1 MHDVYKKYKDLVEMK
16 LGRRTNTRNRLSRRG
31 GKRIGSKRNKTCRR
45 YNGGAAVLAAPA
57 PGRPLLNAVRVATEA
72 LNAALGANDA
82 QRAIV
87 KRRLQIYYGTS
98 ETWKKLRDGNN
109 NNAFNNA
116 VPFGGLPQN
125 IKDLVETLL
134 NNIIDVFEAPHT
146 ELEYNTIM
154 LTLIRNNLY
163 HMTQE
168 EYNNRNN
175 FNDASTEYS
184 NYENNNQVVP
194 NAENV
199 SSPRS
204 TGSRRGNKNGSNDPN
219 NSAMNTDPV

>member
-1 MHDVYKKYKDLVEMK
+1 MK
-16 LGRRTNTRNRLSRRG
+16 FGRRTNTRSRLSRRG
-31 GKRIGSKRNKTCRR
+31 GKRIGNKRNKTCRR
-45 YNGGAAVLAAPA
+45 YNGGAAV

-72 LNAALGANDA
+72 LNAAIGLNDA

-116 VPFGGLPQN
+116 VSFGGLPQN

-134 NNIIDVFEAPHT
+134 NNIIDLFEAPHT

-163 HMTQE
+163 HMTQQ
-168 EYNNRNN
+168 EYNDRNN

-184 NYENNNQVVP
+184 NNGQ
-194 NAENV
+194 NAPPVLNENV

-204 TGSRRGNKNGSNDPN
+204 SASHNNGSNDPN
-219 NSAMNTDPV
+219 HNALNNDPR

>member
-1 MHDVYKKYKDLVEMK
+1 MK
-16 LGRRTNTRNRLSRRG
+16 FGRRNTRRSLSRRG
-31 GKRIGSKRNKTCRR
+31 GKRVNSKRNKTCRR
-45 YNGGAAVLAAPA
+45 YNGGAAI
-57 PGRPLLNAVRVATEA
+57 PGHPLLNSVKLAAEA
-72 LNAALGANDA
+72 LNAALGQNNA

-98 ETWKKLRDGNN
+98 ETWKKLRNGNN

-116 VPFGGLPQN
+116 VPFGGLPQD

-134 NNIIDVFEAPHT
+134 NNIIDVFEAPHG
-146 ELEYNTIM
+146 ELEYNSIM
-154 LTLIRNNLY
+154 LQLIRNNLY
-163 HMTQE
+163 HLTQQ
-168 EYNNRNN
+168 EYNDRNN

-184 NYENNNQVVP
+184 NNSNNNNN

-204 TGSRRGNKNGSNDPN
+204 VGSQRSANHNSSNDPSHNGLN
-219 NSAMNTDPV
+219 NDPM